1 MDEEIGNGEVIEED
15 GGNAET
21 EVKRHK
27 HHHRKHHAEEVAQFG
42 NLDLSEIK
50 RRRLFG
56 YMEAEKAILAGAQE
70 YELENRKLTRANL
83 AEIRKQINDLIAEL
97 ALEETISKNGNVRRV
112 MFI

>member
-1 MDEEIGNGEVIEED
+1 MDETNGNSEVIED
-15 GGNAET
+15 GGER
-21 EVKRHK
+21 ESERKHK
-27 HHHRKHHAEEVAQFG
+27 HHRKHRTEEVAQFG
-42 NLDLSEIK
+42 YLDLSEIK

-97 ALEETISKNGNVRRV
+97 ALEETVDKCGNIRRV